1 MTVPTI
7 VLNNGVEI
15 PQVGFGVWR
24 IPATETETAVGEALR
39 AGYRHIDTAKLYD
52 NEEAVGAAVRGS
64 GLDRDAVFVTTKVW
78 NSDHGYDSTLR
89 AFDASMQRLGFE
101 VLDLYLIHWP
111 RPAEGTAAAT
121 WRALERLY
129 LDGRVRAVGV
139 SNFEPEH
146 LRRLLDKSEVVPVV
160 NQVELHPYLQQNE
173 VRKTNEELGVVT
185 EAWSP
190 LAKGGELLSDD
201 TIRRL
206 ADKHARTPAQ
216 VVLRWHVQ
224 LGNVVIPKSVT
235 PERIRS
241 NLELF
246 DFELDEE
253 DLAAIGMLDR
263 GGRTGPHPND
273 LS

>member
-1 MTVPTI
+1 MTVPDI

-15 PQVGFGVWR
+15 PQVGLGVWR
-24 IPATETETAVGEALR
+24 IPHDQTRTAVTRALD
-39 AGYRHIDTAKLYD
+39 AGYRHIDTAKLYG
-52 NEEAVGAAVRGS
+52 NEEAVGESVRES
-64 GLDRDAVFVTTKVW
+64 GLDRDSVFVTTKVW
-78 NSDHGYDSTLR
+78 NTDHGYDSTLR

-111 RPAEGTAAAT
+111 RPSEGTAAET

-139 SNFEPEH
+139 SNFETEH
-146 LRRLLDKSEVVPVV
+146 LRRLLDKSELVPVV
-160 NQVELHPYLQQNE
+160 NQVELHPYLQQTDL
-173 VRKTNEELGVVT
+173 RKSNEELGVVT

-190 LAKGGELLSDD
+190 LAKGGDLLGDE
-201 TIRRL
+201 TITRL
-206 ADKHARTPAQ
+206 ADKHGRTPAQ

-241 NLELF
+241 NIDIF
-246 DFELDEE
+246 DFELDDE
-253 DLAAIGMLDR
+253 DMASIGTLDR
-263 GGRTGPHPND
+263 DGRTGPHPSE

>member
-1 MTVPTI
+1 MTVPDV

-24 IPATETETAVGEALR
+24 IPADETRKAVGEALD
-39 AGYRHIDTAKLYD
+39 AGYRHIDTAKLYA
-52 NEEAVGAAVRGS
+52 NEEAVGAAVRES
-64 GLDRDAVFVTTKVW
+64 GLERDAVFVTTKVW

-89 AFDASMQRLGFE
+89 AFEASMQRLGFE

-111 RPAEGTAAAT
+111 RPSEGTAGET
-121 WRALERLY
+121 WRALERLH
-129 LDGRVRAVGV
+129 LDGRVRAIGV
-139 SNFEPEH
+139 SNFEPDH

-160 NQVELHPYLQQNE
+160 NQVELHPYLQQPE

-190 LAKGGELLSDD
+190 LAKGGELLADE
-201 TIRRL
+201 TITRL

-241 NLELF
+241 NLAVF

-253 DLAAIGMLDR
+253 DMAAIGTLDR
-263 GGRTGPHPND
+263 DGRTGPHPAEM
-273 LS
+273 S